1 MEDLKPVYIVSLGP
15 GEAGLISLKGSSVLC
30 QADAIFCPKTNARS
44 RSSALLKE
52 LKIKE
57 EAVRHYTLPM
67 SKKREMAYEAY
78 DKVFEEA
85 VALHSEGLCVAIV
98 AEGDAGFYSSTSYL
112 AGKLKKAGIPVKQI
126 AGVPAFI
133 AAAASIGL
141 PIVEQ
146 EERLTVC
153 PGKVDRE
160 LFSRV
165 ASGSEVAVV
174 MKLSQCEEEVKQWM
188 GLEVGLVC
196 HYFENVGADGEF
208 YTCDKKDIL
217 AREFP
222 YFSLMII
229 KGR

>member
-15 GEAGLISLKGSSVLC
+15 GEAGLISLIGGATLC
-30 QADAIFCPKTNARS
+30 RANAIFCPKTNARS
-44 RSSALLKE
+44 RSSVLLKE
-52 LKIKE
+52 LKIKKE
-57 EAVRHYTLPM
+57 SIRRYTLPM

-78 DKVFEEA
+78 DKVFEEI
-85 VALHSEGLCVAIV
+85 VSLYSEGLCVAIV

-112 AGKLKKAGIPVKQI
+112 VGRLKKAGIPIKQI

-141 PIVEQ
+141 SIVEQ

-160 LFSRV
+160 LFSRI

-174 MKLSQCEEEVKQWM
+174 MKLSQCEEEVKHVIS
-188 GLEVGLVC
+188 LEERLVC

>member
-1 MEDLKPVYIVSLGP
+1 MKELKPVYIVSLGP
-15 GEAGLISLKGSSVLC
+15 GEAGLISLKGKTALC
-30 QADAIFCPKTNARS
+30 QADAIFCPKTNGRS
-44 RSSALLKE
+44 RSSALLEE
-52 LKIKE
+52 LKIKG
-57 EAVRHYTLPM
+57 EAVRQYTLPM

-78 DKVFEEA
+78 DNVFEEIVSLYA
-85 VALHSEGLCVAIV
+85 EGLSVAIV
-98 AEGDAGFYSSTSYL
+98 AEGDAGFYSSTGYL
-112 AGKLKKAGIPVKQI
+112 VEKFKKAGIPIRQI

-141 PIVEQ
+141 SIVEQ

-160 LFSRV
+160 LFSRI

-174 MKLSQCEEEVKQWM
+174 MKLSQCEKEVKQLI
-188 GLEVGLVC
+188 GLEEGIVC

-208 YTCDKKDIL
+208 YTCDKKDIWT
-217 AREFP
+217 RKFP

-229 KGR
+229 KG

>member
-15 GEAGLISLKGSSVLC
+15 GEAGLISLIGGATLC
-30 QADAIFCPKTNARS
+30 RANAIFCPKTNARS
-44 RSSALLKE
+44 RSSVLLKE
-52 LKIKE
+52 LKIKKE
-57 EAVRHYTLPM
+57 SIRRYTLPM

-78 DKVFEEA
+78 
-85 VALHSEGLCVAIV
+85 
-98 AEGDAGFYSSTSYL
+98 
-112 AGKLKKAGIPVKQI
+112 
-126 AGVPAFI
+126 AFI

-141 PIVEQ
+141 SIVEQ

-153 PGKVDRE
+153 PGKVDGE
-160 LFSRV
+160 LFSRI

-174 MKLSQCEEEVKQWM
+174 MKLSQCEGEVKHFIS
-188 GLEVGLVC
+188 LEERLVC

>member
-15 GEAGLISLKGSSVLC
+15 GEAGLISLIGGATLC
-30 QADAIFCPKTNARS
+30 RANAIFCPKTNARS
-44 RSSALLKE
+44 RSSVLLKE
-52 LKIKE
+52 LKIKKE
-57 EAVRHYTLPM
+57 SIRRYTLPM
-67 SKKREMAYEAY
+67 SKKREMAYE
-78 DKVFEEA
+78 
-85 VALHSEGLCVAIV
+85 
-98 AEGDAGFYSSTSYL
+98 GDAGFYSSTSYL
-112 AGKLKKAGIPVKQI
+112 VGKLKKVGIPIKQI

-141 PIVEQ
+141 SIVEQ

-153 PGKVDRE
+153 PGKVDGE
-160 LFSRV
+160 LFSRI

-174 MKLSQCEEEVKQWM
+174 MKLSQCEGEVKHFIS
-188 GLEVGLVC
+188 LEERLVC